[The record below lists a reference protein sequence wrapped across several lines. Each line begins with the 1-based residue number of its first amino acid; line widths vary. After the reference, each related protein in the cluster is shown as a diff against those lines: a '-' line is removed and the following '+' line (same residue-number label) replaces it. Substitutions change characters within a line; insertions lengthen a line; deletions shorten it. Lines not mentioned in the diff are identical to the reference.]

1 MQALRKIHKAW
12 LCKVLALI
20 FANVGYTSVEASTM
34 RYEVA
39 GPSDIRPFD
48 LDEHFRPSSVYH
60 KDAETGQLVDANN
73 QAVNLPPWSPTD
85 QNWVLAWN
93 RSGSIVGESYLD
105 ANNRVGFLYQNGTM
119 TYTDP
124 KVVGLEQSSTAI
136 NDSGQ
141 IVGGGHFGGSYLID
155 HGLKRS
161 LDGLPGSIF
170 TIQSTIA
177 TDINNSGVIVGN
189 TASCPSYAFVYL
201 NEKMMDLSQ
210 VTSGING
217 WGIDKAYAVT
227 DDGWILAESWD
238 KQMNGSKNSIWL
250 KPLENTDSS
259 SSASSGAT
267 TQPDPPSTIVDTTS
281 GGFWTTSTQ
290 TTSLNDTAASATPTT
305 TVTPAPVPVPEPAT
319 YLIWAGLATILYMKA
334 SR

>member
-1 MQALRKIHKAW
+1 
-12 LCKVLALI
+12 
-20 FANVGYTSVEASTM
+20 M

-48 LDEHFRPSSVYH
+48 LNEHFRPSSVYH

-73 QAVNLPPWSPTD
+73 QAVNLPPYSNTD
-85 QNWVLAWN
+85 QSFVLAWN
-93 RSGSIVGESYLD
+93 RSGSIVGESFFD
-105 ANNRVGFLYQNGTM
+105 ADDRVGFLYQNGTM

-124 KVVGLEQSSTAI
+124 KVGTIEQSSTAI

-141 IVGGGHFGGSYLID
+141 IVGGGYYGGAYLID
-155 HGLKRS
+155 HGVKRS
-161 LDGLPGSIF
+161 LGELPGSTF
-170 TIQSTIA
+170 NSTIA
-177 TDINNSGVIVGN
+177 TDINNSGVIVGI
-189 TASCPSYAFVYL
+189 TTICPSYAFVYL

-210 VTSGING
+210 VTSGLNG

-238 KQMNGSKNSIWL
+238 NQMNGSKNIIWL

-267 TQPDPPSTIVDTTS
+267 TQPDPPSTVVDTTS

>member
-1 MQALRKIHKAW
+1 MQAFRKIHKAW
-12 LCKVLALI
+12 LCRALALI

-73 QAVNLPPWSPTD
+73 QPVNLPPYSNTD
-85 QNWVLAWN
+85 QSFVYAWN
-93 RSGSIVGESYLD
+93 QSGSIVGESFFD
-105 ANNRVGFLYQNGTM
+105 ANDRVGFLYQNGTM

-124 KVVGLEQSSTAI
+124 KVGRIEQSSRAI
-136 NDSGQ
+136 TDSGQ
-141 IVGGGHFGGSYLID
+141 IVGGGYYGGAYLID
-155 HGLKRS
+155 HGVKKS
-161 LDGLPGSIF
+161 LGDLPGSTF
-170 TIQSTIA
+170 NSTIA

-189 TASCPSYAFVYL
+189 TAYNPSYAFDYL

-210 VTSGING
+210 VTSGLNG

-267 TQPDPPSTIVDTTS
+267 TQPDPPSTVVDTTS

-305 TVTPAPVPVPEPAT
+305 TFTPAPVPVPEPTT